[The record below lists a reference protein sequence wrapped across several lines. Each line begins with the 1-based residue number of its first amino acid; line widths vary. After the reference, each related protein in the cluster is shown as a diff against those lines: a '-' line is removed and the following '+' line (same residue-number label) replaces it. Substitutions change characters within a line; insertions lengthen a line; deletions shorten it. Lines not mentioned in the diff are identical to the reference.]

1 MPRVEVPEHG
11 TFVDFPDGTPPEEM
25 QSVLAT
31 QFPKKRS
38 ILDSV
43 VKGPLARVAQGVNSS
58 LGGALSAFGLDEGA
72 KSYQEGAEY
81 WKQKAD
87 AAGSSGIPAQIYEGL
102 GSAPMGVAEFVAGVP
117 YAAAKGAVAGY
128 REDGVTGALKEG
140 ALEAVKRAGIG
151 KVFHGIGNANLTPLQ
166 RTGAMAGTM
175 GAQTAAEGGS
185 LPDVVAAT
193 ATGALLM
200 PPSGGGAQS
209 VVRSRLQRA
218 GATPEVAA
226 DLSGRF
232 NPDIQPAGTGSINT
246 NNVDT
251 VYPADTARPP
261 AIRDSETIALTGNES
276 RPSVTRGPVLDSEN
290 ASRISPYDATGPAPG
305 ISIEVARLKQEHP
318 YWSDAEYLKE
328 AVKTT
333 LTQNP
338 ETLPAATDM
347 STVRPAVPQPIRQ
360 SEDAPG
366 LRRGVPIGDQEMGQR
381 FSTVDRISDPVPP
394 SSMLLNPEV
403 LPARTDFDRYEAPA
417 PPAERPAENAP
428 SRTVEP
434 QSMENGTVPA
444 PTSAG
449 GRLEEGLV
457 KLKAISNEY
466 NTVPPRYSKEYVDVE
481 PEIRHAVN
489 AWKDLKLTPD
499 VRKIPLSEI
508 RTTQDWADT
517 DRVAGIMKE
526 WQSKGVQPARGKNSI
541 PEVYAWNGDLYAYDG
556 NHRVIAADLLGL
568 KDIEATYA
576 NLTPDVPVRSMP
588 SPESFNHDS
597 LPTAAVTAADSLVL
611 QDAAPQLKVAVVGT
625 PAEIKALG
633 KQPSGKTTWVSGD
646 KAYIIDVAA
655 AREKY
660 GSVLE
665 TKRALKAGDPEA
677 LGYPERP
684 ADVPLQT
691 AAVTK
696 AGEILTE
703 PEAIKQAA
711 TVGDVAYAAEGAPAE
726 LAAKIDPVAEALRP
740 ASKMPPN
747 SIVTQVNG
755 LDGRPL
761 GYEVTPHDGTPKG
774 MHDAA
779 LKNARA
785 MNNYNEASNAET
797 IHLVT
802 GPNGDPTNRI
812 NARFGELEPVGRVDL
827 HAGIHLPTLVKQ
839 GKDLWKHYMEKLP
852 SDAPAGSLKAGFD
865 ANRRANE
872 KFGQEPLRNKLK
884 RALIDSSANVQEALM
899 RHGSAGEHVRR
910 QFDAISG
917 ASAKAQLAVEKQREA
932 LSGMSLREQ
941 QAMGDMVAIDRD
953 LAITKPG
960 YTKIFGK
967 TDAELRAARQTFQQ
981 DYKLTDAEMA
991 RVENATRQYFDAWK
1005 QNTQRMLDAGLIDA
1019 TQKQA
1024 LDAQDYSPKQFLE
1037 KIDPD
1042 SQAFS
1047 SIGGGRVSVPDSG
1060 IKRLKEGSDSYFRNN
1075 PMRLLSEATARI
1087 ETRIARNEAN
1097 QELAKLPSGNGIVEV
1112 VKPGT
1117 PAPSGYEAL
1126 TYMENGKQKTIHMK
1140 SEYAKEWRQNDPL
1153 INSELVNW
1161 LQWLSGAK
1169 LVRAGATG
1177 YNPAF
1182 LVTNVPRDLVTMW
1195 MQAGKQGYSPHAP
1208 VALAEMAGDLAK
1220 VAGDAW
1226 KRKGRYVDY
1235 VNQGGGRELL
1245 THEGALSS
1253 RRENL
1258 APAVAKVQKV
1268 LSYVNEFSEVVTR
1281 LAYRERMIKNGMDPA
1296 SASKAA
1302 GEYVDFSRGGSVA
1315 KAVDRMGIPYLNA
1328 AIQGTRSMAR
1338 AAGRD
1343 PGAFAYKTAQLMTG
1357 AAGLYALNQMTNPD
1371 GLANVSDREKAD
1383 NFIIML
1389 PKAFEYTDK
1398 DGTTVSPYLKVSKE
1412 QSMRPFATAAELFT
1426 QWANGGKPTKQQL
1439 EMALGSAVPISVD
1452 KMPPAAA
1459 AFWTYVLNADTYR
1472 KEPVWKG
1479 KQEIEPYAEYTNNTN
1494 PIYTAIGKATTTP
1507 DAEGVMRGGL
1517 SPERLKAG
1525 VEKIIPASN
1534 AYLQGVGNVLTD
1546 AYEKMNPSDRV
1557 EFSKTN
1563 YEQLRAIPGISRL
1576 LGGAKDTE
1584 QFREGIRDARTGTA
1598 TQQFEVNKTLDAMVL
1613 RYVKTGKNDPA
1624 LYDRITNFVESQSG
1638 ESRARLENRIEGLV
1652 ETADLPDRGWW
1663 MSVRALQPE
1672 DRADQFK
1679 ARLKSATPDEQQ
1691 RMLEIADGLSGF
1703 VSDRFLDQY
1712 EREEN

>member
-1 MPRVEVPEHG
+1 
-11 TFVDFPDGTPPEEM
+11 
-25 QSVLAT
+25 
-31 QFPKKRS
+31 
-38 ILDSV
+38 
-43 VKGPLARVAQGVNSS
+43 
-58 LGGALSAFGLDEGA
+58 
-72 KSYQEGAEY
+72 
-81 WKQKAD
+81 
-87 AAGSSGIPAQIYEGL
+87 
-102 GSAPMGVAEFVAGVP
+102 
-117 YAAAKGAVAGY
+117 
-128 REDGVTGALKEG
+128 
-140 ALEAVKRAGIG
+140 
-151 KVFHGIGNANLTPLQ
+151 
-166 RTGAMAGTM
+166 
-175 GAQTAAEGGS
+175 
-185 LPDVVAAT
+185 
-193 ATGALLM
+193 
-200 PPSGGGAQS
+200 
-209 VVRSRLQRA
+209 
-218 GATPEVAA
+218 
-226 DLSGRF
+226 
-232 NPDIQPAGTGSINT
+232 
-246 NNVDT
+246 
-251 VYPADTARPP
+251 
-261 AIRDSETIALTGNES
+261 
-276 RPSVTRGPVLDSEN
+276 VLDAEN
-290 ASRISPYDATGPAPG
+290 ASRISPYDAIGPAPG

-347 STVRPAVPQPIRQ
+347 STVRPVTPQPIRQ

-381 FSTVDRISDPVPP
+381 FNTVDRLSDPVPP

-403 LPARTDFDRYEAPA
+403 LPARTDSTVVRPEMPQ
-417 PPAERPAENAP
+417 AERPAENAP
-428 SRTVEP
+428 SRTV
-434 QSMENGTVPA
+434 
-444 PTSAG
+444 
-449 GRLEEGLV
+449 
-457 KLKAISNEY
+457 
-466 NTVPPRYSKEYVDVE
+466 
-481 PEIRHAVN
+481 
-489 AWKDLKLTPD
+489 
-499 VRKIPLSEI
+499 
-508 RTTQDWADT
+508 
-517 DRVAGIMKE
+517 
-526 WQSKGVQPARGKNSI
+526 
-541 PEVYAWNGDLYAYDG
+541 
-556 NHRVIAADLLGL
+556 
-568 KDIEATYA
+568 
-576 NLTPDVPVRSMP
+576 
-588 SPESFNHDS
+588 PESFNHDS

-633 KQPSGKTTWVSGD
+633 KQPAGKTTWVSGD

-684 ADVPLQT
+684 AGEPLQT

-711 TVGDVAYAAEGAPAE
+711 TAGEVAYAAEGAPAD
-726 LAAKIDPVAEALRP
+726 LAAKIESVAEALKP
-740 ASKMPPN
+740 
-747 SIVTQVNG
+747 TQ
-755 LDGRPL
+755 
-761 GYEVTPHDGTPKG
+761 
-774 MHDAA
+774 
-779 LKNARA
+779 
-785 MNNYNEASNAET
+785 
-797 IHLVT
+797 
-802 GPNGDPTNRI
+802 
-812 NARFGELEPVGRVDL
+812 L
-827 HAGIHLPTLVKQ
+827 HAGVHLPTLVKQ
-839 GKDLWKHYMEKLP
+839 GKALWKHYMEKLP

-865 ANRRANE
+865 ANRKANE
-872 KFGQEPLRNKLK
+872 KFGSEPLRNKLK

-899 RHGSAGEHVRR
+899 RQGSVGEHVRR

-953 LAITKPG
+953 LAINKPG

-967 TDAELRAARQTFQQ
+967 TDTELRAARQTFQK

-1005 QNTQRMLDAGLIDA
+1005 TNTQRMLDAGLIDA

-1097 QELAKLPSGNGIVEV
+1097 VELAKLPAGNGIVEV

-1226 KRKGRYVDY
+1226 KRKGRYIDY

-1343 PGAFAYKTAQLMTG
+1343 PGAFVYKTAQLMTG

-1494 PIYTAIGKATTTP
+1494 PIYAAIGKATATP
-1507 DAEGVMRGGL
+1507 DSEGVMRGGL

-1546 AYEKMNPSDRV
+1546 AYEKMNPSDKV

-1613 RYVKTGKNDPA
+1613 RYVKTGKSDPA

>member
-1 MPRVEVPEHG
+1 MPRVDVPDYK

-58 LGGALSAFGLDEGA
+58 LGGALSAFGLDAGA

-102 GSAPMGVAEFVAGVP
+102 GGAPMGVAEFVAGVP
-117 YAAAKGAVAGY
+117 YAAAKGAVSGY

-175 GAQTAAEGGS
+175 GAQTAVEGGT

-232 NPDIQPAGTGSINT
+232 NPDIQPAGMGSINT

-251 VYPADTARPP
+251 MFASDPARPP

-276 RPSVTRGPVLDSEN
+276 RPSVTRGPVLDAEN
-290 ASRISPYDATGPAPG
+290 ASRISPYDATGPSPG

-318 YWSDAEYLKE
+318 YWSDAEYLRE
-328 AVKTT
+328 ASKTV
-333 LTQNP
+333 LTENP
-338 ETLPAATDM
+338 ETLPSATDM
-347 STVRPAVPQPIRQ
+347 STVRPATPQPVRQ
-360 SEDAPG
+360 SEDAP
-366 LRRGVPIGDQEMGQR
+366 RTDRGAPIGDQEMGQR
-381 FSTVDRISDPVPP
+381 FGTSDRLVDPAQP

-403 LPARTDFDRYEAPA
+403 LPARTDADRYAAP
-417 PPAERPAENAP
+417 PLPAERPAEQAP
-428 SRTVEP
+428 SRTV
-434 QSMENGTVPA
+434 
-444 PTSAG
+444 
-449 GRLEEGLV
+449 
-457 KLKAISNEY
+457 
-466 NTVPPRYSKEYVDVE
+466 
-481 PEIRHAVN
+481 
-489 AWKDLKLTPD
+489 
-499 VRKIPLSEI
+499 
-508 RTTQDWADT
+508 
-517 DRVAGIMKE
+517 
-526 WQSKGVQPARGKNSI
+526 
-541 PEVYAWNGDLYAYDG
+541 
-556 NHRVIAADLLGL
+556 
-568 KDIEATYA
+568 
-576 NLTPDVPVRSMP
+576 
-588 SPESFNHDS
+588 PESFNHDS
-597 LPTAAVTAADSLVL
+597 LPTAAVTAKDSLVL
-611 QDAAPQLKVAVVGT
+611 QDAAPHLKIAVVGT
-625 PAEIKALG
+625 PVEIKQLG
-633 KQPSGKTTWVSGD
+633 PQPVGKMVWVDGE
-646 KAYIIDVAA
+646 KAYVIDIAA

-660 GSVLE
+660 GNLVE
-665 TKRALKAGDPEA
+665 TKRALRAGDPEA

-684 ADVPLQT
+684 AGEPLQT

-696 AGEILTE
+696 TGEILTE
-703 PEAIKQAA
+703 PESIKQAA
-711 TVGDVAYAAEGAPAE
+711 TAGEVAYAAEGVPAE
-726 LAAKIDPVAEALRP
+726 LAAKVEPVAEALKPKQPWEMTDAERQAGGWQEVWHGSKHPHEGELSLKRGGESGGDLTKDGYTFGTRDVAEKYRYSGLSREDLVKVLGESDVQKIDGRTTLLHGYLKMENPLRVDTTGYDYKAKHYTDAKGHTRSSALMEYVKQMEEGGHDGIIFTNVKDTPGGKADSTVYYARDTGKLRIKPTEETTRNNASGESAASLEATNELKSRQAKGIETVIVDTRSGKERP
-740 ASKMPPN
+740 AIGVRPEDN
-747 SIVTQVNG
+747 TEG
-755 LDGRPL
+755 LAPYEQMIQRHPDGR
-761 GYEVTPHDGTPKG
+761 VVK
-774 MHDAA
+774 
-779 LKNARA
+779 
-785 MNNYNEASNAET
+785 
-797 IHLVT
+797 
-802 GPNGDPTNRI
+802 
-812 NARFGELEPVGRVDL
+812 L
-827 HAGIHLPTLVKQ
+827 HAGIHLPTLIADAKAA
-839 GKDLWKHYMEKLP
+839 WKHYTEKLDP
-852 SDAPAGSLKAGFD
+852 TAPAGSVKEFLD
-865 ANRRANE
+865 ANRKANE
-872 KFGQEPLRNKLK
+872 KFGREPLVNKLK
-884 RALIDSSANVQEALM
+884 RALIDSSANVQNALM
-899 RHGSAGEHVRR
+899 RQGSVGEHIRR

-917 ASAKAQLAVEKQREA
+917 ASAKAQMAVEKQREA

-960 YTKIFGK
+960 YTKIGGK
-967 TDAELRAARQTFQQ
+967 TDAELRAARTSFQQ

-991 RVENATRQYFDAWK
+991 RVENATQRYFEAWK
-1005 QNTQRMLDAGLIDA
+1005 DNTQRMLDAGLIDA

-1047 SIGGGRVSVPDSG
+1047 SLGGGRVTVPDSG

-1097 QELAKLPSGNGIVEV
+1097 VELAKLPTGNGIAEV
-1112 VKPGT
+1112 AKPGSVA
-1117 PAPSGYEAL
+1117 PAGYETV
-1126 TYMENGKQKTIHMK
+1126 TYMENGKPQTLHMK
-1140 SEYAKEWRQNDPL
+1140 TEYAKEWRQNDPL

-1161 LQWLSGAK
+1161 LQWLTGAK
-1169 LVRAGATG
+1169 IVRAGATG

-1182 LVTNVPRDLVTMW
+1182 LVSNVPRDLVTIW
-1195 MQAGKQGYSPHAP
+1195 MQAGKQGYSKHAP
-1208 VALAEMAGDLAK
+1208 IALGEMAADLAK

-1226 KRKGRYVDY
+1226 KRSGRYVDY
-1235 VNQGGGRELL
+1235 VKQGGGRELL
-1245 THEGALSS
+1245 THEGALSA

-1268 LSYVNEFSEVVTR
+1268 LSYVNEFSEIVTR

-1315 KAVDRMGIPYLNA
+1315 KAVDRLGIPYLNA
-1328 AIQGTRSMAR
+1328 AIQGTRSIAR

-1343 PGAFAYKTAQLMTG
+1343 PGAFAYKMAQMMMG
-1357 AAGLYALNQMTNPD
+1357 AAGLYALNQATNPE
-1371 GLANVSDREKAD
+1371 GWANVSDREKAD
-1383 NFIIML
+1383 NYIIML

-1398 DGTTVSPYLKVSKE
+1398 DGTTVSPYLKISKE
-1412 QSMRPFATAAELFT
+1412 QSTRPFSTVAELFT
-1426 QWANGGKPTKQQL
+1426 HWANGGKPTKQQL
-1439 EMALGSAVPISVD
+1439 EMALGAAVPISID

-1459 AFWTYVLNADTYR
+1459 AFWTYALNADTYR

-1494 PIYTAIGKATTTP
+1494 PIYTAIGKATATP
-1507 DAEGVMRGGL
+1507 DDQGVMRGGV

-1525 VEKIIPASN
+1525 VEKIITPSN
-1534 AYLQGVGNVLTD
+1534 AYLQGLGNVLTD
-1546 AYEKMNPSDRV
+1546 AYEKMNPSDKA

-1563 YEQLRAIPGISRL
+1563 YEKLRAIPGVSRL

-1584 QFREGIRDARTGTA
+1584 QFREGIREARTGTA
-1598 TQQFEVNKTLDAMVL
+1598 TEQFEVNKTLDAMVL
-1613 RYVKTGKNDPA
+1613 RYVKTGKSDAA
-1624 LYDRITNFVESQSG
+1624 LYDRITDFVEKQSG
-1638 ESRARLENRIEGLV
+1638 EARGRLENRIEGLV

-1663 MSVRALQPE
+1663 MAVRALQPE

-1679 ARLKSATPDEQQ
+1679 ARLKTVSPDEQQ

-1703 VSDRFLDQY
+1703 TSERFLDRY
-1712 EREEN
+1712 EEQ